1 MRIHKKRCAIQM
13 THIFFGNFGKI
24 EITKNMDCDLNFYK
38 ADAYVVGTT
47 FALRQ
52 ERYHFN
58 EF

>member
-1 MRIHKKRCAIQM
+1 M
-13 THIFFGNFGKI
+13 TSLSSLYFGKI